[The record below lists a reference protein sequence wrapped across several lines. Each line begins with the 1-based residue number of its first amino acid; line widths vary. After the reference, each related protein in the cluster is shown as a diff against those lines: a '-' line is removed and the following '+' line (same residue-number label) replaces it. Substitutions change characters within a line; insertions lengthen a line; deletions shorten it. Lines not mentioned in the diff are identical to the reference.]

1 MVAKSVVL
9 QNLKN
14 QRHVYAA
21 QKYEKLHNENSFV
34 CVFIIITYYY
44 KRI

>member
-14 QRHVYAA
+14 QGHVYVAH
-21 QKYEKLHNENSFV
+21 KYENLQMRTLV
-34 CVFIIITYYY
+34 CVCISIMNL
-44 KRI
+44 

>member
-14 QRHVYAA
+14 QRHVYVT
-21 QKYEKLHNENSFV
+21 QKYEKLHMKILLFV
-34 CVFIIITYYY
+34 CVSA
-44 KRI
+44 

>member
-14 QRHVYAA
+14 QWHVYAA
-21 QKYEKLHNENSFV
+21 QKYENLHMKKTFV
-34 CVFIIITYYY
+34 CVCISTM
-44 KRI
+44 KL